1 MFQVTKT
8 DRYHFQGNNI
18 LGVLRSIDMMSN
30 RHFCRHMGNASTA
43 FLNDSFLDIRADG
56 IYEISASFIFESIVG
71 QRVWCN
77 LIRRPKDMNTGKR
90 AGKYLIFQLFST
102 TIMKINDISRCKYM

>member
-1 MFQVTKT
+1 
-8 DRYHFQGNNI
+8 
-18 LGVLRSIDMMSN
+18 
-30 RHFCRHMGNASTA
+30 MGNASTA

-77 LIRRPKDMNTGKR
+77 LIRRPKDMDTGKR
-90 AGKYLIFQLFST
+90 AGKYQTFDIFST
-102 TIMKINDISRCKYM
+102 TILN

>member
-1 MFQVTKT
+1 
-8 DRYHFQGNNI
+8 
-18 LGVLRSIDMMSN
+18 MMSN
-30 RHFCRHMGNASTA
+30 RYFCRHMGNASTA

-77 LIRRPKDMNTGKR
+77 LIRRPKDMDTGKR
-90 AGKYLIFQLFST
+90 AGKYLMS
-102 TIMKINDISRCKYM
+102 D

>member
-1 MFQVTKT
+1 
-8 DRYHFQGNNI
+8 
-18 LGVLRSIDMMSN
+18 
-30 RHFCRHMGNASTA
+30 MGNASTA

-77 LIRRPKDMNTGKR
+77 LIRRPKDLDTGKR
-90 AGKYLIFQLFST
+90 AGKYLIFHLFST
-102 TIMKINDISRCKYM
+102 TIMKII